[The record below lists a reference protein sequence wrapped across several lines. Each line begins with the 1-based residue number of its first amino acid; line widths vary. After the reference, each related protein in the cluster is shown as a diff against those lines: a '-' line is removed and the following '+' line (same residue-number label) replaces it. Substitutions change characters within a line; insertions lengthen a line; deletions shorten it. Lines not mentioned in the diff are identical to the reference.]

1 MTAHHLDLFLV
12 ILGPLTVWG
21 TYWFLTRSD
30 RFSDAEVTVLDAL
43 AVTPREPLTVVDL
56 RRRTGLDERELGAA
70 LARLRGVIRQS
81 NGQITLR

>member
-21 TYWFLTRSD
+21 TYWVLTRSD